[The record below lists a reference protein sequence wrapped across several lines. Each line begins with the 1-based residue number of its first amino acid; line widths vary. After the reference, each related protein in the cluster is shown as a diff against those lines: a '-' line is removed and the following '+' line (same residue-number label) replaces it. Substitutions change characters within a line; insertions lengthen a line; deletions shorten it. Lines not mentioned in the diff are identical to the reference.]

1 MKQDQG
7 TAATETVIL
16 SYSKKDAKADRL
28 DMTCYT
34 VILYILRQK
43 SLNVNPKIQVVLI
56 QPFWA
61 FAHFTQILCRK
72 ENADKHYKAR
82 GKPD

>member
-1 MKQDQG
+1 MKQDQE

-16 SYSKKDAKADRL
+16 SYSKKDAKVDRL

-56 QPFWA
+56 QPSLG
-61 FAHFTQILCRK
+61 LCTFHTNPLQERK
-72 ENADKHYKAR
+72 C
-82 GKPD
+82 